1 MSKIIITRKPIK
13 ALNKLGESSALE
25 RKRPKKVS
33 LLIDNEDG
41 QMTTTETVK
50 DLSSRWG
57 KAAKFIVKGIPPVI
71 PEFAPLW
78 EKGMSAEDPYY
89 DILCREFS
97 YGFFPE
103 NMYYDQHRGVVIL
116 SKYVKKKIT
125 KKSAKNNSAEF
136 VCTTLFGETLERT
149 TMNRSVKGTNNVKKP
164 TEEEVD
170 VNDNSATMNEDNNLN
185 TNSDI
190 MAPHHPDSVENDQ
203 TILDIINRGTTRG
216 EFLLRELVAAGIS
229 HHQLFMEL
237 KYYLYKVAGIL
248 SPTDAN
254 KLSQKEEMKN
264 TLMKEANVGNHV
276 SWKKQHIVEKETHW
290 LRFVKTKVPGISRP
304 KLKFLLSWF
313 HVVFLKGDYEVQFS
327 NKTIQ
332 GIPGLE
338 FDELGNIV
346 CFNCENNAKKVVKE
360 FEFVLGKYNGFQMT
374 KFWSKLTDDVPMDDT
389 NIESAD

>member
-13 ALNKLGESSALE
+13 ALNKSDSSIADDKKKA
-25 RKRPKKVS
+25 RKSKVTF
-33 LLIDNEDG
+33 DNEDG

-57 KAAKFIVKGIPPVI
+57 KAAKFIVKGVPPVI

-78 EKGMSAEDPYY
+78 EKGLSSEDPYY

-103 NMYYDQHRGVVIL
+103 NMYFDHHRGVVIL

-125 KKSAKNNSAEF
+125 KKSAKNTSAEF

-149 TMNRSVKGTNNVKKP
+149 TMNRSVKGTNNVKKA
-164 TEEEVD
+164 TEEESPSTD
-170 VNDNSATMNEDNNLN
+170 INDNSISIRQEEE
-185 TNSDI
+185 SDQ
-190 MAPHHPDSVENDQ
+190 N
-203 TILDIINRGTTRG
+203 ILDIINRGVSRG
-216 EFLLRELVAAGIS
+216 EFLVRELVAGGIS

-264 TLMKEANVGNHV
+264 TLMKEANDGNHV
-276 SWKKQHIVEKETHW
+276 SWKKHHIVEKETFW
-290 LRFVKTKVPGISRP
+290 LKFVKTKVPGISRA

-313 HVVFLKGDYEVQFS
+313 HVVFLKGDYELEFV
-327 NKTIQ
+327 NKTIKN
-332 GIPGLE
+332 IPGLE
-338 FDELGNIV
+338 FDDNGNIV
-346 CFNCENNAKKVVKE
+346 CFQCENRAKKVPKE
-360 FEFVLGKYNGFQMT
+360 FEYVLGKYNGFQMT
-374 KFWSKLTDDVPMDDT
+374 KFWTKISESNEPNVEEELETTD
-389 NIESAD
+389 

>member
-13 ALNKLGESSALE
+13 ALTKSGDSSTME
-25 RKRPKKVS
+25 KKRTKKSSVTF
-33 LLIDNEDG
+33 DNEDG

-57 KAAKFIVKGIPPVI
+57 KAAKYIVKGIPPVI

-103 NMYYDQHRGVVIL
+103 NMYFDQHRGVVIL

-125 KKSAKNNSAEF
+125 KKSAKNTSAEF
-136 VCTTLFGETLERT
+136 VCTTLFGDTLERT
-149 TMNRSVKGTNNVKKP
+149 TVNRSVKGTNIKKD
-164 TEEEVD
+164 TEVD
-170 VNDNSATMNEDNNLN
+170 VNDNSNTVANMNTMDE
-185 TNSDI
+185 TIFMECEHS
-190 MAPHHPDSVENDQ
+190 NDQ
-203 TILDIINRGTTRG
+203 AILDIINRGVSRG
-216 EFLLRELVAAGIS
+216 EFLVRELVAAGIS

-248 SPTDAN
+248 SPSDAN
-254 KLSQKEEMKN
+254 KLRQKEEMKN
-264 TLMKEANVGNHV
+264 TLMKEANECNHV

-290 LRFVKTKVPGISRP
+290 LKFVMRKVPGISRH

-313 HVVFLKGDYEVQFS
+313 HVIFLKGDYEVQFV
-327 NKTIQ
+327 NKAIKD
-332 GIPGLE
+332 IPGLE
-338 FDELGNIV
+338 FDESGNIV
-346 CFNCENNAKKVVKE
+346 CFQCENRAKKVAKE
-360 FEFVLGKYNGFQMT
+360 FEYILGKYNGFQMT
-374 KFWSKLTDDVPMDDT
+374 KFWSKICDANVEPEPTMEEAEI
-389 NIESAD
+389 IE